1 MSNSTIMT
9 LEEESILPETG
20 IAYDTGGLGG
30 HPKGLTT
37 LFFTEMWERFSYYG
51 MRAILVLYMVA
62 EPAQGG
68 LGFSMQKASLIYGA
82 YTMLVYMM
90 SIPGGFIADRYL
102 GSRLSVLIGGAVIAI
117 GHFCLA
123 FPALEPF
130 FLGLF
135 LIVLGTGL
143 LKPNISTMLGCFYS
157 AKDPRRDAGFSIF
170 YMGIN
175 IGAAL
180 SPLVCGFLAQSQE
193 FKNWLSSIGLEPT
206 SSWHWGF
213 AAAGVGMCLGLT
225 HFILQRQRLGD
236 TGNSPAKRIKTDAET
251 KTKDI
256 PLTPDEWKRLGAL
269 GVLFFFTMLFWAVYE
284 QGGSSLNLFA
294 DRLSKNEIFG
304 WQFPS
309 SWYQSLQAVF
319 VILLAP
325 FFSWLWV
332 KLGKYEPSSPAKF
345 AYGLFF
351 LGTGIAL
358 MVPASLLAASGKVSP
373 LWLTAVYFFQVTGE
387 LCLSPVGLSTVTK
400 LAPAKIQAMTMG
412 IWFLAAS
419 LGNMLAGY
427 LGSFFDAHNS
437 DSLVTLYGGTT
448 LTVFV
453 CFGLLVAL
461 TPTVRKLMVGVK

>member
-1 MSNSTIMT
+1 MVNDIANTT
-9 LEEESILPETG
+9 VDLPES
-20 IAYDTGGLGG
+20 DLDLSGGLGG
-30 HPKGLTT
+30 HPRGLTT
-37 LFFTEMWERFSYYG
+37 LFFTELWERFSYYG

-62 EPAQGG
+62 TPDQGG
-68 LGFSMQKASLIYGA
+68 LGFPMSQAATIYGM

-102 GSRLSVLIGGAVIAI
+102 GGKLSVLIGGVIIAL
-117 GHFCLA
+117 GHFSLA
-123 FPALEPF
+123 FPSLPIFFGGLAL
-130 FLGLF
+130 
-135 LIVLGTGL
+135 IILGTGL
-143 LKPNISTMLGCFYS
+143 LKPNISSMVGGLYAAG
-157 AKDPRRDAGFSIF
+157 DPRRDAGFSIF

-175 IGAAL
+175 IGAGL
-180 SPLVCGFLAQSQE
+180 SPIVCGFLAQSNE
-193 FKNWLSSIGLEPT
+193 FKQWLSHMGLEPN

-213 AAAGVGMCLGLT
+213 AAAGVGMCLGLI
-225 HFILQRQRLGD
+225 HLLWQKERLKNVGNKPQRRNKIHVQ
-236 TGNSPAKRIKTDAET
+236 EQQT
-251 KTKDI
+251 KE
-256 PLTPDEWKRLGAL
+256 PLTADEWKRLGAL
-269 GVLFFFTMLFWAVYE
+269 GILFFFTMLFWAIYE

-319 VILLAP
+319 VISFAP
-325 FFSWLWV
+325 IFSWLWI
-332 KLGKYEPSSPAKF
+332 KLGKHEPSSPAKF

-358 MVPASLLAASGKVSP
+358 MVPASLLAVSGKVSP
-373 LWLTAVYFFQVTGE
+373 LWLTTVYMFEVIGE

-400 LAPAKIQAMTMG
+400 LAPTRIKSMTMG

-427 LGSFFDAHNS
+427 LGSFFDAENVNS
-437 DSLVTLYGGTT
+437 LCTLYGGMAIAVFIC
-448 LTVFV
+448 LTILIV
-453 CFGLLVAL
+453 L